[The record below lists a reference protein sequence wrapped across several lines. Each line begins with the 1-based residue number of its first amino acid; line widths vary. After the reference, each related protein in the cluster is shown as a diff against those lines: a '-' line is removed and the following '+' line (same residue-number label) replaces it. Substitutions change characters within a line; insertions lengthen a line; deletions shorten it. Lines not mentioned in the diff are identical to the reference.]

1 MRQLIDLLRQIATTT
16 HNDALRSTAEDASRC
31 INRGVVAAAQGG
43 SGG

>member
-16 HNDALRSTAEDASRC
+16 HNEALRSTAEDAARS